1 MISIRSEAPG
11 LVWLL
16 ILMTA
21 RPLATPTFA
30 ALPLISM
37 ALATISDRRFLDAAL
52 APAYDV
58 VLGAHV
64 DIDGLIIHV
73 DTNDV
78 IAVPTIG
85 FLCTQM
91 CTCREKSYLASG
103 SCFA

>member
-1 MISIRSEAPG
+1 
-11 LVWLL
+11 
-16 ILMTA
+16 
-21 RPLATPTFA
+21 
-30 ALPLISM
+30 M
-37 ALATISDRRFLDAAL
+37 ALATFTYSRFLDAAL

-91 CTCREKSYLASG
+91 CPAAKKKRIWLVARVLPSGANAPCCRTSLHGEGFAVVGENG
-103 SCFA
+103 SCTYVLA

>member
-1 MISIRSEAPG
+1 
-11 LVWLL
+11 
-16 ILMTA
+16 
-21 RPLATPTFA
+21 
-30 ALPLISM
+30 M
-37 ALATISDRRFLDAAL
+37 ALATFTYSRFLDAAL

-91 CTCREKSYLASG
+91 CPAAKKKKNLASG
-103 SCFA
+103 SCFAQWSECTLLSHITAW